1 MSLIVKLKKHLGRNL
16 FVNGKDK
23 NMVQEIDAS
32 TLAQWLKSGE
42 AVVIDVRE
50 NDEFSGGHIEGAVSL
65 PLSVFPQKFDRSR
78 YPADKKVVLQCQGGV
93 RSMKACQIAQ
103 GLAEK
108 EHVLNLSG
116 GLNAWRSAG
125 LPIVR

>member
-1 MSLIVKLKKHLGRNL
+1 
-16 FVNGKDK
+16 
-23 NMVQEIDAS
+23 MVQEIDAS